1 MSDFFVLRTK
11 KDHSAQTEWSE
22 SYAVKTGRCRPP
34 NKFHLESSDLV
45 CLAVQI
51 ARTNPDA
58 ACACGQ
64 GFAFCAICQ
73 CWHDDRTAEPPEPRG
88 RARQPAWCTAD
99 TPISRSSGFRR

>member
-1 MSDFFVLRTK
+1 MSDFFIFSHK

-22 SYAVKTGRCRPP
+22 SRAVKTGRCRPP
-34 NKFHLESSDLV
+34 NKFHLRASDPA

-58 ACACGQ
+58 ACACEQ
-64 GFAFCAICQ
+64 GSAFCAILQ
-73 CWHDDRTAEPPEPRG
+73 CSRDDRTAEPPEPRG
-88 RARQPAWCTAD
+88 RARQPVWCTAD